1 MGADNPPPQRH
12 RRSWLDAF
20 LDWIEGLP
28 LPTWLVHVL
37 IIGVLALAGVWFDTV
52 RPAPVPTSSA
62 LGTVITGVFL
72 SAYHFTRIRTQ
83 GAAEK
88 MRTLL
93 RPDAEGAD
101 DLARRLAEAPP
112 RLALASLVALAV
124 YVGAV
129 LVQGGEYDAFRMGE
143 LPLAGQLVAWAGWT
157 VGETVGLVFVVVS
170 VRRIR
175 IMSRIQDEM
184 IRVSL
189 FGQQALHSFSTVTIA
204 TGVSVL
210 FMVLY
215 VPLVSGTGFE
225 SPVYFWSAVLGAV
238 FAIAIAVLPLQQAH
252 KSLVGERYRL
262 LQDVGARMEGVL
274 TGLRSAVD
282 AHDSAAIDAN
292 QKALGALLAERDL
305 VTRAPTWPWAPGT
318 LRTLATTVLMPVAL
332 LIGGRL
338 FDAWLRR

>member
-1 MGADNPPPQRH
+1 M
-12 RRSWLDAF
+12 
-20 LDWIEGLP
+20 
-28 LPTWLVHVL
+28 PTWLVHVG
-37 IIGVLALAGVWFDTV
+37 IIGLLAMAGVWFDAV
-52 RPAPVPTSSA
+52 RPAPVPAPSA

-72 SAYHFTRIRTQ
+72 SVYHFTRIRTQ

-93 RPDAEGAD
+93 RPDAEGAA
-101 DLARRLAEAPP
+101 DLTRRLAEAPA
-112 RLALASLVALAV
+112 RLSLVALVVLAA

-129 LVQGGEYDAFRMGE
+129 LLEGGEYDAFRMGE
-143 LPLAGQLVAWAGWT
+143 LPVVGQLVAWAGWAF
-157 VGETVGLVFVVVS
+157 GEAIGTIFLVVS

-184 IRVSL
+184 VRVSL

-225 SPVYFWSAVLGAV
+225 SPIYFWSAVLGAF

-252 KSLVGERYRL
+252 KLLVGERYRL
-262 LQDVGARMEGVL
+262 LQDVGRRIEDVL

-282 AHDSAAIDAN
+282 AHDSVAIDAN

-305 VTRAPTWPWAPGT
+305 VNKAPTWPWAPGT